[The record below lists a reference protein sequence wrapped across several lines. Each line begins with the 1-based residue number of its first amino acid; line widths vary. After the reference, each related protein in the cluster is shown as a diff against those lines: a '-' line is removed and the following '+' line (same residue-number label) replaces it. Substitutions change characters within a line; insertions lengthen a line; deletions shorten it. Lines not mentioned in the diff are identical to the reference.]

1 MNLSLIVT
9 HGLALIGPSSS
20 KRQGKKMLKN
30 FAKLGSLV
38 LALIVTSSLVPSQA
52 DAKDMR
58 QRLGLGIKN
67 NNSFDLPALAGV
79 YYAASEVA
87 ITGGL
92 GMDTQKDNSKFA
104 LTGGVRRMIFFEEH
118 MNFYF
123 GGSLSLVNIETNAD
137 KQNGWELNAL
147 FGTEF
152 YLAGLENLA
161 LTFEGGA
168 GVVSMRE
175 VRFRTI
181 ADHPF
186 RAGILFYF

>member
-1 MNLSLIVT
+1 
-9 HGLALIGPSSS
+9 
-20 KRQGKKMLKN
+20 MLKR
-30 FAKLGSLV
+30 
-38 LALIVTSSLVPSQA
+38 LAVVFGLILTLLMTSSMLPSVA
-52 DAKDMR
+52 EAKDMR

-79 YYAASEVA
+79 YYAANEVA
-87 ITGGL
+87 FTGGL
-92 GMDTQKDNSKFA
+92 GMDTQKDNSKFS

-123 GGSLSLVNIETNAD
+123 GGSLSLVNVETNAD

>member
-1 MNLSLIVT
+1 
-9 HGLALIGPSSS
+9 
-20 KRQGKKMLKN
+20 MLKR
-30 FAKLGSLV
+30 
-38 LALIVTSSLVPSQA
+38 LAVWPGLLFGTLLLTTALTITLLSPA
-52 DAKDMR
+52 AEAKDMR

-67 NNSFDLPALAGV
+67 NSSFDLPALAAV
-79 YYAASEVA
+79 YYAANEVA
-87 ITGGL
+87 FTGGL
-92 GMDTQKDNSKFA
+92 GMDTQKENSKFS
-104 LTGGVRRMIFFEEH
+104 LSGGARRIVFFEEH

-123 GGSLSLVNIETNAD
+123 GGSIALINLETNGD

-152 YLAGLENLA
+152 FLPGLENLA

-186 RAGILFYF
+186 RAGLLFYF

>member
-1 MNLSLIVT
+1 
-9 HGLALIGPSSS
+9 
-20 KRQGKKMLKN
+20 MLKRN
-30 FAKLGSLV
+30 AVFLGL
-38 LALIVTSSLVPSQA
+38 LILTATLISSVVE
-52 DAKDMR
+52 AKDMR

-67 NNSFDLPALAGV
+67 NNSFDLPALAMV
-79 YYAASEVA
+79 YYAANEISF
-87 ITGGL
+87 TGGL
-92 GMDTQKDNSKFA
+92 GMDTQKDNSK
-104 LTGGVRRMIFFEEH
+104 LSLSTGVRRMIFFEEH

-123 GGSLSLVNIETNAD
+123 GGNLSLINVETNAD
-137 KQNGWELNAL
+137 KQNGWELSAL

-152 YLAGLENLA
+152 FLAGLENLA

-181 ADHPF
+181 ADHPL

>member
-1 MNLSLIVT
+1 M
-9 HGLALIGPSSS
+9 A
-20 KRQGKKMLKN
+20 
-30 FAKLGSLV
+30 A
-38 LALIVTSSLVPSQA
+38 
-52 DAKDMR
+52 
-58 QRLGLGIKN
+58 
-67 NNSFDLPALAGV
+67 V
-79 YYAASEVA
+79 YYAANEVA
-87 ITGGL
+87 FTGGL
-92 GMDTQKDNSKFA
+92 GMDTQKENSKFS
-104 LTGGVRRMIFFEEH
+104 LGGGVRRMIFFEEH

-123 GGSLSLVNIETNAD
+123 GGNIALINLETNAD
-137 KQNGWELNAL
+137 KQNGWELSAL

-152 YLAGLENLA
+152 FLSGLENLA

>member
-1 MNLSLIVT
+1 MLKR
-9 HGLALIGPSSS
+9 LAVLIG
-20 KRQGKKMLKN
+20 L
-30 FAKLGSLV
+30 LC
-38 LALIVTSSLVPSQA
+38 LITSAVE
-52 DAKDMR
+52 AKDMR

-67 NNSFDLPALAGV
+67 NSSFELPALAVV
-79 YYAASEVA
+79 YYPANEVA
-87 ITGGL
+87 FTGGL
-92 GMDTQKDNSKFA
+92 GTDTQKDNSKFSLSA
-104 LTGGVRRMIFFEEH
+104 GARRMIFFEEH

-123 GGSLSLVNIETNAD
+123 GGNLALVNVETNGD

>member
-1 MNLSLIVT
+1 
-9 HGLALIGPSSS
+9 
-20 KRQGKKMLKN
+20 MLKK
-30 FAKLGSLV
+30 FARVLGLV
-38 LALIVTSSLVPSQA
+38 LALALTSLLIPSNA
-52 DAKDMR
+52 EAKDMR

-87 ITGGL
+87 IVAGL
-92 GMDTQKDNSKFA
+92 GTDTQKDNSKFA

-123 GGSLSLVNIETNAD
+123 GGNLSLVNIETNGE
-137 KQNGWELNAL
+137 KQNGWELSAL

-152 YLAGLENLA
+152 YLAGLDNLA